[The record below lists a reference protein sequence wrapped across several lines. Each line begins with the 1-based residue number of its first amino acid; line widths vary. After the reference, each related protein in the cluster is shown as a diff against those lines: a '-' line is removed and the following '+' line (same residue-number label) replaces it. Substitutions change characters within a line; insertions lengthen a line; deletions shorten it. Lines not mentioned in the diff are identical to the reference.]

1 MTVSEMWEKMKRN
14 WYFSAAL
21 CALGGLLLVIFP
33 VEAMNSVCYILGG
46 VAIAAGVIRIIRYFE
61 QDHSSPV
68 LFQSDLIVGVFSMG
82 LGLFMVSNPKTVES
96 AIPTIFGILL
106 VGFGIGNILRAL
118 DAKKAGNPRWGVL
131 MIMAALS
138 ALLGAV
144 ILSNPFA
151 AMKVTVIVIGAAL
164 IYEGVTD
171 IILVLFAGKRGK
183 G

>member
-1 MTVSEMWEKMKRN
+1 MQFSELWEKMKKN
-14 WYFSAAL
+14 WFFSAAL
-21 CALGGLLLVIFP
+21 CALGGLLLVLFP
-33 VEAMNSVCYILGG
+33 EAALNSLCYILGG
-46 VAIAAGVIRIIRYFE
+46 FAIAAGVIRIIRYFE

-68 LFQSDLIVGVFSMG
+68 LFQSDLIVGVFSLG
-82 LGLFMVSNPKTVES
+82 LGLFMVGNPQAVES

-118 DAKKAGNPRWGVL
+118 DAKKAGNPRWSVL
-131 MIMAALS
+131 MGMAAFS

-151 AMKVTVIVIGAAL
+151 VMRTAVIVIGAAL

-171 IILVLFAGKRGK
+171 ILLVFFSDRRGRE
-183 G
+183 